1 MKNKREIGY
10 KYEEIVVSYAVKS
23 GFKIIE
29 RNYRTKFS
37 EIDIIINDNNTI
49 VFVEVK
55 YRKINSF
62 YEAVYSVSKAKQKR
76 ISKGALYYIMSNNLS
91 LDNKYRFDVVAIDGK
106 KLKWIKNAFDFYKG
120 NNL

>member
-10 KYEEIVVSYAVKS
+10 KYEEIVASYAVKS

-55 YRKINSF
+55 YRKINSS
-62 YEAVYSVSKAKQKR
+62 YEAAYSVSKDKQKR